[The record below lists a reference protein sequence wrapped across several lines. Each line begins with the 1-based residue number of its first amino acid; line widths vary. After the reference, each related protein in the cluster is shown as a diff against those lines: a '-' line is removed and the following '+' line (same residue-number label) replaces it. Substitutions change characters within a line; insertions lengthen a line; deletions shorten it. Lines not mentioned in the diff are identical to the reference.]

1 MFTTDQETPTPEENM
16 NFVEPIRDRNRI
28 SQIKNLLRGEGRYRD
43 LLLFVVGINSALRIS
58 DLLQL
63 RVSHFVDEHNH
74 IRRRFAIKEEKRGK
88 RQEVVINDS
97 IRKALDEYLSAYPGV
112 ASDPDN
118 YVFFNSKTNNFS
130 EPIKRGQAWKLITG
144 ICADIRL
151 RGNFGTHS
159 LRKTWGYHARMN
171 GVDLALIMYKLNHAS
186 LAYTKRYLGITDDE
200 LEEVVKRLNL

>member
-1 MFTTDQETPTPEENM
+1 M
-16 NFVEPIRDRNRI
+16 NFVEPIRDRKRI
-28 SQIKNLLRGEGRYRD
+28 AQIKNQLRGEGRYRD

-63 RVSHFVDEHNH
+63 RISHFVDEHNH

-97 IRKALDEYLSAYPGV
+97 IREALGEYLSAYPAAAG
-112 ASDPDN
+112 DPDN
-118 YVFFNSKTNNFS
+118 YVFFNSKVNSFC
-130 EPIKRGQAWKLITG
+130 EPIKRGQAWKFITG
-144 ICADIRL
+144 ICADIGL